1 MESHT
6 AESTASSPA
15 ATLTPGQDV
24 EVGNSEAG
32 KEERDLE
39 ATGGAK
45 QEVKGPMGQSA
56 QKPYFP
62 DGGLPAWLCVAGASA
77 SLFVTF
83 GFSNSIG
90 VLQSYYQSGP
100 LSQYTP
106 SQIGWIPSVQV
117 FFFFLGGMLT
127 GVGFDMFG
135 PRPIIIPG
143 GLILVFGFMMLS
155 LCKEYYQFFLCQS
168 ILIGLGSTMV
178 FGPAFVAI
186 NTHFDKNRGLVSGMA
201 AAGSSLGGVIY
212 PIALRRLITEV
223 GFPWAIRIVGFINL
237 ALLCFAVSCI
247 TSRFPAKGWASRRG
261 RTVYD
266 WRAFKDARFCLVCL
280 SAFLT
285 IMALFGPINYLIDYG
300 LSYGLAE
307 DTSFYL
313 ISILNAVSIVGRIVP
328 GALAD
333 YLGRFNMQ
341 LVTTLLSGIFTLALW
356 MTAHTQPSIIA
367 FSALFGFSSGAFIS
381 LMIVLIV
388 MISDHR
394 VIGQRTGTMQAT
406 IGFAALA
413 GIPIQGALIKPGS
426 FNNGFG
432 PMQIY
437 CGVFFLVSAA
447 CYAVTRM
454 VVAKGKIWTKV

>member
-6 AESTASSPA
+6 VESTGSSPTT
-15 ATLTPGQDV
+15 TLTSGQDV
-24 EVGNSEAG
+24 EAGTQEAG

-39 ATGGAK
+39 ATRGVN
-45 QEVKGPMGQSA
+45 QEVKGPMSQSP

-62 DGGLPAWLCVAGASA
+62 DGGLAAWMCVTGACA

-117 FFFFLGGMLT
+117 FFFFAGGLLT

-135 PRPIIIPG
+135 PRAIIVPG
-143 GLILVFGFMMLS
+143 SVTLVFGFMMLS

-168 ILIGLGSTMV
+168 ILIGTGSTMV

-186 NTHFDKNRGLVSGMA
+186 NTHFDKKRGLVSGLA

-237 ALLCFAVSCI
+237 ALLCFAAACI
-247 TSRFPAKGWASRRG
+247 TSRFPAKGWASRKG

-266 WRAFKDARFCLVCL
+266 WRAFKDIRFTLVTL

-285 IMALFGPINYLIDYG
+285 IMALFGPINFLVDYGISYG
-300 LSYGLAE
+300 LST

-328 GALAD
+328 AALAD

-341 LVTTLLSGIFTLALW
+341 LVTTFLSGLFTLALW
-356 MTAHTQPSIIA
+356 MTAHSQPNIIA

-388 MISDHR
+388 MISDYR
-394 VIGQRTGTMQAT
+394 VIGQRTGTMQGT
-406 IGFAALA
+406 IGLAALA

-437 CGVFFLVSAA
+437 CGVFFLASTAS
-447 CYAVTRM
+447 YAVTRM
-454 VVAKGKIWTKV
+454 VVAKGKLWMKI